1 MVGNTN
7 GNHERDTISR
17 QREQLV
23 RERQRLQSIGG
34 SLLAMHRIHITG
46 NFRQALSADYRDCE
60 NKNTYPE

>member
-1 MVGNTN
+1 
-7 GNHERDTISR
+7 
-17 QREQLV
+17 V